1 MTTAENDLC
10 NCRNCERLAA
20 ITLERYDTTYLQK
33 KDPFT
38 TPDPVIV
45 TKIKRVKVGP
55 TLEQIESLKK
65 VYFHAGRYAEGA
77 RDRASTAAHL
87 ALVER
92 GEA

>member
-1 MTTAENDLC
+1 MNDKAQEPC
-10 NCRNCERLAA
+10 KCVNCERINA

-33 KDPFT
+33 RDPFT

-55 TLEQIESLKK
+55 TSEQVESLKK

-77 RDRASTAAHL
+77 RDGASTAAHL
-87 ALVER
+87 ALIEK